1 MKYLVLGPGGM
12 GMFSMVGNLKSIEER
27 LDSVQE
33 ISGSSAG
40 SLVGAMIAMGMTPS
54 EIIERMTA
62 IEGQVLMDGIKL
74 MNLFKKFG
82 FIDVELMRDMLHTC
96 LGGNPK
102 LGETK
107 KVLHVAG
114 FCVEKAQTVYFN
126 SKTHPDMHVIDA
138 LMISVAVPLIF
149 TCPVI
154 DGYHYMDGGT
164 EEALPLTPFLGKPS
178 NEIWVFEIKVGAE
191 EVPQCTS
198 FMDYARCIMR
208 ILTKQRYRHDCP
220 VGRVITTNIQSEQV
234 FKFNM
239 TLEEKME
246 LYLKGFFL
254 T

>member
-1 MKYLVLGPGGM
+1 
-12 GMFSMVGNLKSIEER
+12 MFSMVGNLKSIEER

-40 SLVGAMIAMGMTPS
+40 SLVGAMIAMGMSPS
-54 EIIERMTA
+54 EIIEKMTA
-62 IEGQVLMDGIKL
+62 VDGQPLMDGIKL

-82 FIDVELMRDMLHTC
+82 FIDTELVRDIFHTC

-114 FCVEKAQTVYFN
+114 FCLEKAQTVYF
-126 SKTHPDMHVIDA
+126 SSTTHPDMYIIDA
-138 LMISVAVPLIF
+138 LMISIAVPLIF

-164 EEALPLTPFLGKPS
+164 EEALPLTPFLGKPPD
-178 NEIWVFEIKVGAE
+178 EIWVFEIKLKAQEVGR
-191 EVPQCTS
+191 CIS
-198 FMDYARCIMR
+198 FMEYARCIMTF
-208 ILTKQRYRHDCP
+208 LTKQRYRHDCP
-220 VGRVITTNIQSEQV
+220 VGKKITTEIPSEQI